1 MAHLQLGA
9 QGRQQQLRQVLV
21 QGQGALAAAQH
32 QNPQR
37 PLAHAV
43 ALRRVGQLGDFAA
56 HRVAHPDAAGQRAF
70 EAFQGFVGEARQ
82 HAVGEPGG
90 GVLLVDHQRH
100 AAQFGGQAA
109 GGADKATEAHRQH
122 RALAADHG
130 AGLPHCAQQ
139 LQRPEQ
145 LAFDAAAAQAPDGQA
160 DDLETVALHQPGF
173 HAAFGAQPQH
183 PVAGVLQLPG
193 HRQGGEHVAAG
204 AAGHDQYRGAH
215 RLLLPR
221 ACSRDCSV
229 LARSTSAIITEQISS
244 EEPP

>member
-1 MAHLQLGA
+1 M
-9 QGRQQQLRQVLV
+9 
-21 QGQGALAAAQH
+21 
-32 QNPQR
+32 
-37 PLAHAV
+37 
-43 ALRRVGQLGDFAA
+43 
-56 HRVAHPDAAGQRAF
+56 
-70 EAFQGFVGEARQ
+70 
-82 HAVGEPGG
+82 
-90 GVLLVDHQRH
+90 DHQRH

-109 GGADKATEAHRQH
+109 GGADKTTEAHRQH
-122 RALAADHG
+122 RTLAANHG

-145 LAFDAAAAQAPDGQA
+145 LAFYAAATQAPDGQA
-160 DDLETVALHQPGF
+160 DDLKAVALHQTGF